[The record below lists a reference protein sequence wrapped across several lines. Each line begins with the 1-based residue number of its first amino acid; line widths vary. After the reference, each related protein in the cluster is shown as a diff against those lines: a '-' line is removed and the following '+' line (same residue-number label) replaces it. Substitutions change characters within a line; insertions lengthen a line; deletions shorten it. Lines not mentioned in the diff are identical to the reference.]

1 MNTTELDKYFNP
13 EEAEKKWYQIWND
26 GGYFTPHVNTGKD
39 PYTIMIPPPN
49 ITGKLHLGHALV
61 NTLQDVVIRM
71 KRMQGYETLW
81 LPGTDHASIAT
92 EAKVVDMIKKE
103 GLSKDIL
110 GREGFLKRAWEW
122 KEEYGGTIIRQ
133 LKKLGCSCDW
143 TRERFTLDEGL
154 SKVVQKVF
162 IDLYNE
168 GLIYKGERLVN
179 WCPFCHSTLSD
190 IEVEY
195 EEEPSSLWYIR
206 YWAPDKSFYLDVA
219 TTRPETMLGDTGVAV
234 NPSDER
240 FAKYIGKKVVVPI
253 VNREIEVIA
262 DPFVETEFGT
272 GCVKI
277 TPAHDFNDFNA
288 GKKHGLEILKV
299 IDEDGL
305 MTDLVEKYKGM
316 DILTAR
322 KLIVDELQEL
332 GVLVK
337 IEPYTH
343 NVGKCYRC
351 HHTVEPMVSKQWFVK
366 MEPLAKP
373 AIEAVKNKDITLY
386 PERYEKTYFHWM
398 ENIQDWCISRQLWW
412 GHRIPAYYCEKCGKI
427 EVAAEKPTHACS
439 CGCTNWI
446 QDEDTLDTWFSS
458 ALWPFSTLGWPE
470 ETEDYKFFY
479 PTSTLITGN
488 DILFFWVARMIFSAL
503 HQTGKIPFSKVV
515 LHGLIRDAQGRKM
528 SKSLNNGI
536 DPLDVIRD
544 YGADALRFSL
554 VQGLSLETDIRYSM
568 ERLDIAKAFINKL
581 WNSAKFVL
589 NGIEG
594 IDRSAY
600 NKANLQPEDKWLLT
614 KLNQTIKDVTA
625 ELETFEFGDALQKL
639 YDFFWNDYCSWYI
652 EMVKP
657 RLYDENCKTRAEAAY
672 VLHYG
677 LSVILK
683 LMHPFLPFVT
693 EELYERLEPNSKPL
707 IVAEWPKAEDL
718 DYKAD
723 YENIE
728 LMQYFIT
735 SIRNVRANM
744 NIQPSRKTNLIF
756 VTKDKGAFLKA
767 AEPIFMKLGFAK
779 SVEVRDSKAGIPLN
793 AINIENMDAAVYIPF
808 EDLVDIKA
816 EIERL
821 SAEKEKYEGLIA
833 RTKAQ
838 LANEQFVAKAPADK
852 VAEVK
857 EKQKS
862 YETMLTSINERLNAL
877 RGSAAA

>member
-1 MNTTELDKYFNP
+1 MNTELDKYFNP
-13 EEAEKKWYQIWND
+13 EEAEKKWYDIWEK
-26 GGYFTPHVNTGKD
+26 GGYFTPRMEDGKD

-71 KRMQGYETLW
+71 KRMQGYDTLW

-122 KEEYGGTIIRQ
+122 KAEYGGTIIRQ

-179 WCPFCHSTLSD
+179 WCPCCHSTLSD

-206 YWAPDKSFYLDVA
+206 YYSADKSFYLDVA

-288 GKKHGLEILKV
+288 GKKHNLDIIKV

-322 KLIVDELQEL
+322 KLIVEELKEL
-332 GVLVK
+332 GNLVK

-366 MEPLAKP
+366 MESLAKP
-373 AIEAVKNKDITLY
+373 AIDVVKSKELTLY

-412 GHRIPAYYCEKCGKI
+412 GHRIPAYYCAKCGKI

-439 CGCTNWI
+439 CGCTEWV

-458 ALWPFSTLGWPE
+458 ALWPFSTLGWPDD
-470 ETEDYKFFY
+470 TPDYKHFY

-488 DILFFWVARMIFSAL
+488 DILFFWVARMIFSGL
-503 HQTGKIPFSKVV
+503 HHTGKIPFKKVV

-528 SKSLNNGI
+528 SKSLGNGI

-568 ERLDIAKAFINKL
+568 DRLDVAKAFINKL

-589 NGIEG
+589 TAIDG
-594 IDRSAY
+594 IDFSGWKKE
-600 NKANLQPEDKWLLT
+600 NLKAEDNWLLI
-614 KLNQTIKDVTA
+614 KLNETIEAVTK
-625 ELETFEFGDALQKL
+625 ELDTFEFGVALQKL

-657 RLYDENCKTRAEAAY
+657 RLYDENAAGRVEAAY
-672 VLHYG
+672 ILHYG
-677 LSVILK
+677 LTTILK

-693 EELYERLEPNSKPL
+693 EELYSKLEPNGQPL
-707 IVAEWPKAEDL
+707 IVSQWPVAQKVEAE
-718 DYKAD
+718 AD
-723 YENIE
+723 YNNIE

-744 NIQPSRKTNLIF
+744 NIQPARKTALIF
-756 VTKDKGAFLKA
+756 VTQTKGDFLKSV
-767 AEPIFMKLGFAK
+767 EPIFQKLAFAK
-779 SVEVRDSKAGIPLN
+779 NVEIKADKTGIPVN
-793 AINIENMDAAVYIPF
+793 AITIEHLSASVYIPF
-808 EDLVDIKA
+808 EDLVDIEA
-816 EIERL
+816 EIKRL

-833 RTKAQ
+833 RVDAQ
-838 LANEQFVAKAPADK
+838 LKNENFLAKAPKDK
-852 VAEVK
+852 IEGEREKKANYEKLLASVETRLAELK
-857 EKQKS
+857 K
-862 YETMLTSINERLNAL
+862 
-877 RGSAAA
+877 

>member
-13 EEAEKKWYQIWND
+13 EEAEKKWYKIWND

-179 WCPFCHSTLSD
+179 WCPCCHSTLSD

-206 YWAPDKSFYLDVA
+206 YYSPDKSFYLDVA
-219 TTRPETMLGDTGVAV
+219 TTRPETMLGDTGIAV
-234 NPSDER
+234 NPKDER
-240 FAKYIGKKVVVPI
+240 YGKYIGKTVVVPI
-253 VNREIEVIA
+253 ANREIKVIA

-272 GCVKI
+272 GAVKI

-288 GKKHGLEILKV
+288 GKKNNLEIIKV
-299 IDEDGL
+299 IDENGL
-305 MTDLVEKYKGM
+305 MTDVVKKYEGM
-316 DILTAR
+316 DILKAR
-322 KLIVDELQEL
+322 ELIVEELKEL
-332 GVLVK
+332 GNLIK

-373 AIEAVKNKDITLY
+373 AIEAVKNKEITLY

-427 EVAAEKPTHACS
+427 EVASEKPTHACS

-470 ETEDYKFFY
+470 DTEDYKFFY

-503 HQTGKIPFSKVV
+503 HQTGKIPFKKVV

-568 ERLDIAKAFINKL
+568 DRLDIAKAFINKL

-594 IDRSAY
+594 IDRTAY

-657 RLYDENCKTRAEAAY
+657 RLYDENCKSRTEAAY
-672 VLHYG
+672 VLHKG
-677 LSVILK
+677 LSDILK

-693 EELYERLEPNSKPL
+693 EELYERLEPNGKPL
-707 IVAEWPKAEDL
+707 IVAEWPKAEDF

-723 YENIE
+723 FENIE

-744 NIQPSRKTNLIF
+744 NIQPSRKTGLIF
-756 VTKDKGAFLKA
+756 VTKEKGAFLKA

-779 SVEVRDSKAGIPLN
+779 SVEIRESKAGIPVN
-793 AINIENMDAAVYIPF
+793 AINIENMDAALYIPF
-808 EDLVDIKA
+808 EDLVDVKA

-821 SAEKEKYEGLIA
+821 SAEKEKYESLIE

-838 LANEQFVAKAPADK
+838 LANEQFVAKAPAEK

-857 EKQKS
+857 EKQAN
-862 YETMLTSINERLNAL
+862 YETMLASINERLSAL
-877 RGSAAA
+877 KGSAAA

>member
-1 MNTTELDKYFNP
+1 MNTTEMEKYFNP
-13 EEAEKKWYQIWND
+13 EEAEKKWYDIWD
-26 GGYFTPHVNTGKD
+26 KGGYFTPHVNDGKD

-71 KRMQGYETLW
+71 KRMQGYNALW

-162 IDLYNE
+162 MDLYNE

-179 WCPFCHSTLSD
+179 WCPCCHSTLSD

-206 YWAPDKSFYLDVA
+206 YWAKDKSFYLDVA
-219 TTRPETMLGDTGVAV
+219 TTRPETMLGDTGIAV
-234 NPSDER
+234 NPSDKR
-240 FAKYIGKKVVVPI
+240 FAQYIGKKVVLPI
-253 VNREIEVIA
+253 VNREIEIIA

-288 GKKHGLEILKV
+288 GKKHGLEIIKV
-299 IDEDGL
+299 IDEDGK
-305 MTDLVEKYKGM
+305 MTDIVEKYKGM

-322 KLIVDELQEL
+322 KLIVEELQEL

-351 HHTVEPMVSKQWFVK
+351 HNTVEPMVSKQWFVK
-366 MEPLAKP
+366 MESLAKP
-373 AIEAVKNKDITLY
+373 AIDAVRNKDITLY

-412 GHRIPAYYCEKCGKI
+412 GHRIPAYYCKKCGKI
-427 EVAAEKPTHACS
+427 EVCAEKPTKACA
-439 CGCTNWI
+439 CGCTEWV

-470 ETEDYKFFY
+470 DTEDYKYFY

-503 HQTGKIPFSKVV
+503 HQTGKIPFHKVV

-554 VQGLSLETDIRYSM
+554 VQGLSLEADIRYSM
-568 ERLDIAKAFINKL
+568 DRLDIAKAFINKL

-589 NGIEG
+589 NGING
-594 IDRSAY
+594 IDY
-600 NKANLQPEDKWLLT
+600 KNWDKKNLQPEDKWMLV
-614 KLNQTIKDVTA
+614 KLNKTIKEVT
-625 ELETFEFGDALQKL
+625 EQLDKFEFGVALQKL

-657 RLYDENCKTRAEAAY
+657 RLYDENALGRKEAAY

-677 LSVILK
+677 LTSILK

-693 EELYERLEPNSKPL
+693 EEVYSRLREDETPL
-707 IVAEWPKAEDL
+707 IVAAWPKAEEL
-718 DYKAD
+718 DYEAE

-744 NIQPSRKTNLIF
+744 NIQPSRKTALIF
-756 VTKDKGAFLKA
+756 VTKDKGEFLKT
-767 AEPIFMKLGFAK
+767 AEPIFQKLAFAK
-779 SVEVRDSKAGIPLN
+779 SVEIRTDKTGIPVN
-793 AINIENMDAAVYIPF
+793 AISIESLKAAVYIPF
-808 EDLVDIKA
+808 EDLVDIEA
-816 EIERL
+816 EIKRL
-821 SAEKEKYEGLIA
+821 EAEKEKYEGLIA
-833 RTKAQ
+833 RVDAQ
-838 LANEQFVAKAPADK
+838 LANENFVAKAPADK
-852 VAEVK
+852 VEEQRAK
-857 EKQKS
+857 KAN
-862 YETMLTSINERLNAL
+862 YETLLAGVNERLVAL
-877 RGSAAA
+877 QPSKSA